1 MLRIAPGPVGHR
13 TGGTTASRAR
23 APAEI
28 TALVDQR
35 AGAVT
40 FPFVA
45 NPIFVLGALPGL
57 LDWSEG

>member
-1 MLRIAPGPVGHR
+1 MLRIAPGTVRHGL
-13 TGGTTASRAR
+13 GGTTASRAR

-35 AGAVT
+35 AEAVA
-40 FPFVA
+40 FPFVG